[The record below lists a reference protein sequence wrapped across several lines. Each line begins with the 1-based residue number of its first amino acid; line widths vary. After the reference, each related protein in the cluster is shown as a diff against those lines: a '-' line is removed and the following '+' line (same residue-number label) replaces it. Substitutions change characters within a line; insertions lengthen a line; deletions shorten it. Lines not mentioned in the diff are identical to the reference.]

1 MFFVQRQVPD
11 DPASLAYFF
20 GCGGKGHAIA
30 VDVHESDVD
39 WFLAQARQKAVK
51 IDYVI
56 DTHIH
61 ADHVSGGRLLAE
73 KCSAQYALHH
83 SATAQFQFLP
93 LDDNQTLKIGNVSV
107 RIIHTPGHTLD
118 SICLLV
124 TDHRRTDEP
133 WFLLTGHTLFV
144 GSVGRPDLRGQA
156 ARMAEQLYAS
166 LKQKILTLP
175 EHIELYPGA
184 QAGSVCG
191 AGLSGK
197 PVSTLAFEKRFNPLL
212 MADKP
217 GFVKTV
223 LEDLPPEP
231 ERKQAIITANS
242 LWSPNLLSKQAASE
256 KTLESLE

>member
-1 MFFVQRQVPD
+1 MFFIQRQVPD

-30 VDVHESDVD
+30 VDVHASDVD

-61 ADHVSGGRLLAE
+61 ADHVSGARLLAD
-73 KCSAQYALHH
+73 KSGAQYALHH
-83 SATAQFQFLP
+83 SAQAQFQFLP
-93 LDDNQTLKIGNVSV
+93 LDDQQTLKIGNVSV
-107 RIIHTPGHTLD
+107 RILHTPGHTHD

-133 WFLLTGHTLFV
+133 WFLLTGHTFFV

-156 ARMAEQLYAS
+156 ASMAEQLYAS
-166 LKQKILTLP
+166 LQQKVLTLP

-212 MADKP
+212 TTDQNS
-217 GFVKTV
+217 FVTAV
-223 LEDLPPEP
+223 LENLPPEP
-231 ERKQAIITANS
+231 ERMQAIITANR
-242 LWSPNLLSKQAASE
+242 LWSPNFLSKQAASE
-256 KTLESLE
+256 NAL